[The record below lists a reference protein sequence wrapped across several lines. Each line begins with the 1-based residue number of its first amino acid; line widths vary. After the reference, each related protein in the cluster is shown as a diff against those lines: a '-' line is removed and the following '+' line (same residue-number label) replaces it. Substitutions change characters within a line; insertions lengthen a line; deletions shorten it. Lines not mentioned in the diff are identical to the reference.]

1 MRKQLSAGVWV
12 AVILVCVSV
21 CNARNWKSADGKY
34 SIDAELIRQ
43 SETTV
48 TLKKSNGQIITV
60 PLGVLSETD
69 RDFLKAQQP
78 DDAPAPAGDE
88 ESARKTLESAGLSIN
103 SVSLEHPDEN
113 TLSDGLKDALRSKSE
128 LNKAAQILGT
138 IEQQIALARQQIT
151 QLTQLNVQLNA
162 RLATINPND
171 ISANNKIVGA
181 LQANEGQMQ
190 LLEQGIAK
198 GEEQERLARAAY
210 NEAREKYVQK
220 ILDLRES
227 ADGVVTTYSQLA
239 ANAEMRQAVADL
251 NSATGKSYSLE
262 AGRGFQS
269 SERRLKALEDT
280 VLSESIPLRRD
291 RGDSFWVSVVVNG
304 DKTGEMLV
312 DSGAS
317 ITMFPAD
324 MAKELGIEVGS
335 QDEKITLVLAD
346 GSRISATE
354 VTVPSLRVGKFTVD
368 TVRCAVLG
376 PEATEAEP
384 LLGLSFLKEFR
395 FEIDTQKDT
404 LTMVKVDEGGGS
416 RVRK

>member
-1 MRKQLSAGVWV
+1 MRKQLSTGVWI

-227 ADGVVTTYSQLA
+227 ADGVVPTY
-239 ANAEMRQAVADL
+239 
-251 NSATGKSYSLE
+251 
-262 AGRGFQS
+262 
-269 SERRLKALEDT
+269 
-280 VLSESIPLRRD
+280 
-291 RGDSFWVSVVVNG
+291 
-304 DKTGEMLV
+304 
-312 DSGAS
+312 
-317 ITMFPAD
+317 
-324 MAKELGIEVGS
+324 
-335 QDEKITLVLAD
+335 
-346 GSRISATE
+346 
-354 VTVPSLRVGKFTVD
+354 
-368 TVRCAVLG
+368 
-376 PEATEAEP
+376 
-384 LLGLSFLKEFR
+384 
-395 FEIDTQKDT
+395 
-404 LTMVKVDEGGGS
+404 
-416 RVRK
+416 